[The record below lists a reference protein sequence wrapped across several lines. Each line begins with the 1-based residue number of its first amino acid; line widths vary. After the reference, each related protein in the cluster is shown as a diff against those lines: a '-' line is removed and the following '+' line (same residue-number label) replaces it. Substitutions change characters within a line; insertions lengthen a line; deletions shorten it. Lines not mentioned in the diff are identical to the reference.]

1 MIQLL
6 AFSFPVIVGAL
17 SGLLPVHDTKLH
29 RLVCTLI
36 IIVTDLLGVMAM
48 IRGQYIE
55 LFHFTDKAVIAFGI
69 DDFGR
74 FTLTAVLILYT
85 AVCFYA
91 FTYMLH
97 EERPQTF
104 FAFYFISLGA
114 MMAVC
119 MSADLVSL
127 YFSFELATLSSVP
140 LVLHEMTKDAV
151 AAGLKYL
158 FYSIA
163 GALMGLLAVF
173 YVYTCAAGEV
183 TFRYGGFLDS
193 NMIAGH
199 EQLLLAIVLA
209 GIIGFGTKAGMYPMH
224 GWLPTAHP
232 IAPAPASAL
241 LSGIIAKAGIMAV
254 IRLVYYCVGPGLLR
268 GTWVQTAWMCLA
280 LLTILMGSTMAF
292 REKVVKK
299 RLAYST
305 ISQISYIMFS
315 LSLMTEDGLKGGL
328 LQLISHMSAK
338 GCLFLAAGV
347 FIFALDAHRV
357 EELKGIGRQLPVTMW
372 CFMIASLSLVGIP
385 PMGGFTSKWKI
396 ASAALSGGPGV
407 FAVLGPVVLLI
418 SALLTAGYL
427 FPVVI
432 NAFFPGIGSVEEIE
446 AEPDE
451 FSEEESNELSAKG
464 SEIVSGKVPEEEPDE
479 FSNDFSEEDY
489 EEEPDEFREESSEED
504 FEEETED
511 TIEEKE
517 FAEPGVLM
525 DGAMIVLCIAA
536 LLAGLFGAG
545 IVGGLVL

>member
-6 AFSFPVIVGAL
+6 AFLFPVIVGTL

-97 EERPQTF
+97 EERQQTF

-193 NMIAGH
+193 NMTAGH
-199 EQLLLAIVLA
+199 EQLLLAIVLV

-241 LSGIIAKAGIMAV
+241 LSGIIAKAGIVAV
-254 IRLVYYCVGPGLLR
+254 IRLVYYCVGTDLLR
-268 GTWVQTAWMCLA
+268 GTWAQTVWMCLA

-396 ASAALSGGPGV
+396 ASAALSGGPGL

-432 NAFFPGIGSVEEIE
+432 NAFFPG
-446 AEPDE
+446 A
-451 FSEEESNELSAKG
+451 N
-464 SEIVSGKVPEEEPDE
+464 
-479 FSNDFSEEDY
+479 
-489 EEEPDEFREESSEED
+489 SEED